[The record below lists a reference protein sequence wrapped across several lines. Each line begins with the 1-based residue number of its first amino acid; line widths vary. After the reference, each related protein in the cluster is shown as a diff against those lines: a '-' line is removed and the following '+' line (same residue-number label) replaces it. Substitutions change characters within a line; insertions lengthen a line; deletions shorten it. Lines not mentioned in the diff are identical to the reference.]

1 RAMHRRRATACS
13 GCRRSRMSDPWIL
26 SEIDERGVATL
37 TLNRPDRHNAFNAEV
52 IAELAATL
60 RDLDGNDAV
69 RVVVL
74 TGAGKSFSA
83 GADLN
88 WMKAMAGYS
97 EAENLDDSLRL
108 AELMR
113 TLNELGKPTIARIN
127 GHVFGGGVGL
137 VACCDIA
144 IAVEHARF
152 ALSEVKLGL
161 IPAVIS
167 PYVIAAMGE
176 RHARRFFLTAAAMSA
191 ETAQNVG
198 LVHEIAAVEELDNAV
213 EREIDLLL
221 QGGPAAQ
228 GIAKQLIRNV
238 VRDEMQR
245 EELHHYTAKL
255 IAQTRVSAE
264 GQEGLAAF
272 LEKRQPE

>member
-1 RAMHRRRATACS
+1 MNEQVLVATDS
-13 GCRRSRMSDPWIL
+13 
-26 SEIDERGVATL
+26 RGVATV
-37 TLNRPDRHNAFNAEV
+37 TLNRPEKHNAFDAD
-52 IAELAATL
+52 IIATL
-60 RDLDGNDAV
+60 TQALQTLDRDAAV
-69 RVVVL
+69 RIVVL

-83 GADLN
+83 GADLG
-88 WMKAMAGYS
+88 WMKAMARYS
-97 EAENLDDSLRL
+97 EAENLEDSLRL
-108 AELMR
+108 AELMQVLDKLR
-113 TLNELGKPTIARIN
+113 KPTIARIN

-176 RHARRFFLTAAAMSA
+176 RHARRFFLTAEAMSA

-213 EREIDLLL
+213 EREIELLL

-272 LEKRQPE
+272 LEKRQPEWTNARRKP

>member
-1 RAMHRRRATACS
+1 
-13 GCRRSRMSDPWIL
+13 MSDPWIL

-52 IAELAATL
+52 IAELTATL

-113 TLNELGKPTIARIN
+113 TLNELGRPTIARIN

-176 RHARRFFLTAAAMSA
+176 RHARRFFLTAEAMSA

-198 LVHEIAAVEELDNAV
+198 LVHEIAGVEELDNAV
-213 EREIDLLL
+213 EREIELLL

-238 VRDEMQR
+238 VRDDMQR

-255 IAQTRVSAE
+255 IAQTRVSTE

-272 LEKRQPE
+272 LEKRQPEWTNARRKP